1 MKKSW
6 VILGSAVLT
15 LSLTACAA
23 NDQSTGGNN
32 NNNNSNG
39 NQQVQTNDAA
49 PRVLDEN
56 RNQKTLTISDRAEQ
70 QVEKMKEV
78 EDAHVI
84 ISNNDAYVA
93 LKLTSVNKE
102 DGNGNN
108 NGGMNGQDAD
118 RNTENGDAGNE
129 SGDHNSKSRY
139 SKVSTEYEQK
149 VADLVRE
156 ADNKIHEVYVSANPD
171 LYNQLNTY
179 ANNINTGQNNDGLFE
194 DFNEMVNDFFGGQNN

>member
-6 VILGSAVLT
+6 VILGAAVLT
-15 LSLTACAA
+15 LTLTACAG
-23 NDQSTGGNN
+23 NDQSAGSNN
-32 NNNNSNG
+32 NG

-49 PRVLDEN
+49 PRVIDEN
-56 RNQKTLTISDRAEQ
+56 RNHKTLTISERAEQ
-70 QVEKMKEV
+70 QVEKMEGV
-78 EDAHVI
+78 DDAHVI

-102 DGNGNN
+102 EGNGNN
-108 NGGMNGQDAD
+108 NGDLNGQGAD
-118 RNTENGDAGNE
+118 QSTDNGDAGNE
-129 SGDHNSKSRY
+129 TSDNNTKSRF
-139 SKVSTEYEQK
+139 SNVSSEYEQK

-194 DFNEMVNDFFGGQNN
+194 DFNDMVNDFFGTPNN

>member
-6 VILGSAVLT
+6 VILGSAALT
-15 LSLTACAA
+15 LSLTACAG
-23 NDQSTGGNN
+23 NDNSAVGNN
-32 NNNNSNG
+32 NG

-56 RNQKTLTISDRAEQ
+56 RNHKTLTISERAEQ

-78 EDAHVI
+78 DDAHVI

-102 DGNGNN
+102 EGNGNN
-108 NGGMNGQDAD
+108 NGDMNGQGAD
-118 RNTENGDAGNE
+118 RSTNNGDAGNE
-129 SGDHNSKSRY
+129 TSDNNIKSRY
-139 SKVSTEYEQK
+139 SKVSSEYEQK

-194 DFNEMVNDFFGGQNN
+194 DFNDMVNDFFGGQNN